1 MAFLAGGG
9 DPETAVLACCTWLCR
24 LFVRSTSG
32 RAVLSV
38 GLRRTMVKQPTS
50 IKISSSVRPTQSH
63 ILARRRVRRALVAAV
78 ESLFLKHGQG

>member
-1 MAFLAGGG
+1 MAGGG